1 MDIALLIVR
10 LVIGL
15 GMAAHGA
22 QKIFGWFG
30 GYGLAGTGGFFEGL
44 GFKPGKL
51 FAGAAGLGEVGSG
64 LLIALGIGGA
74 LGPAVLIMVMLV
86 AIATVH
92 ISKGFFSAN
101 GGWELNAAYISVALM
116 LAFTGFGAYSLDRV
130 LGLNILTDPRQV
142 WIALG
147 AAVVLALLNVLARR
161 PTASPQATQ

>member
-22 QKIFGWFG
+22 QKLFGWFG

-51 FAGAAGLGEVGSG
+51 FAAAAGLGEVGSG
-64 LLIALGIGGA
+64 LLIALCIGGA
-74 LGPAVLIMVMLV
+74 LGPAILVMVMLV

-92 ISKGFFSAN
+92 ISKGFFVTN
-101 GGWELNAAYISVALM
+101 GGWELNAAYISVALV

-130 LGLNILTDPRQV
+130 LGLSVLTDPRQA
-142 WIALG
+142 WIALA

>member
-1 MDIALLIVR
+1 MDIVLLIVR

-15 GMAAHGA
+15 GLAAHGA
-22 QKIFGWFG
+22 QKLFGWFG

-51 FAGAAGLGEVGSG
+51 FAAAAGLSEVGSG

-74 LGPAVLIMVMLV
+74 LGPALLVMVMLV

-92 ISKGFFSAN
+92 ITKGFFVTN
-101 GGWELNAAYISVALM
+101 GGWELNAAYISVALL

-130 LGLNILTDPRQV
+130 LGLTVLTEPRQA

-147 AAVVLALLNVLARR
+147 AAVVLALLNLLARR

>member
-22 QKIFGWFG
+22 QKLFGWFG

-51 FAGAAGLGEVGSG
+51 FAAAAGLGEVGSG

-74 LGPAVLIMVMLV
+74 LGPAILVMVMLV

-92 ISKGFFSAN
+92 ISKGFFVTN

-130 LGLNILTDPRQV
+130 LGLNVLTDPRQA

-147 AAVVLALLNVLARR
+147 AAVVLALLNLLARR

>member
-22 QKIFGWFG
+22 QKLFGWFG

-51 FAGAAGLGEVGSG
+51 FAAAAGLGEVGSG

-74 LGPAVLIMVMLV
+74 LGPAVLVMVMLV

-92 ISKGFFSAN
+92 ISKGFFVTN

-130 LGLNILTDPRQV
+130 LGLNILTDPRQA
-142 WIALG
+142 WIAMG
-147 AAVVLALLNVLARR
+147 AAVVLALLNLLARR

>member
-22 QKIFGWFG
+22 QKLFGWFG

-51 FAGAAGLGEVGSG
+51 FAAAAGLGEVGSG

-74 LGPAVLIMVMLV
+74 LGPAILVMVMLV

-92 ISKGFFSAN
+92 ISKGFFVTN

-130 LGLNILTDPRQV
+130 LGLNVLTDPRQA

>member
-22 QKIFGWFG
+22 QKLFGWFG

-74 LGPAVLIMVMLV
+74 LGPALLIMVMLV

-92 ISKGFFSAN
+92 ISKGFFVTN

-130 LGLNILTDPRQV
+130 LGLNILTDPRQA

-147 AAVVLALLNVLARR
+147 AAVVLALLNLLARR

>member
-22 QKIFGWFG
+22 QKLFGWFG

-51 FAGAAGLGEVGSG
+51 FAAAAGLSEVGSG

>member
-1 MDIALLIVR
+1 MEIALLIVR

-15 GMAAHGA
+15 GIAAHGA
-22 QKIFGWFG
+22 QKLFGWFG

-51 FAGAAGLGEVGSG
+51 FAAAAGLSEVGGG

-74 LGPAVLIMVMLV
+74 LGPAILVMVMLV

-92 ISKGFFSAN
+92 ISKGFFVTN
-101 GGWELNAAYISVALM
+101 GGWELNAAYISVALL

-130 LGLNILTDPRQV
+130 LGLNILTDPRQA

>member
-22 QKIFGWFG
+22 QKLFGWFG

-51 FAGAAGLGEVGSG
+51 FAAAAGLGEVGSG

-74 LGPAVLIMVMLV
+74 LGPAVLVMVMLV

-92 ISKGFFSAN
+92 ISKGFFVTN
-101 GGWELNAAYISVALM
+101 GGWELNAAYISVALV

-130 LGLNILTDPRQV
+130 LGLNILTDPRQA
-142 WIALG
+142 WIAMG
-147 AAVVLALLNVLARR
+147 AAVVLALLNLLARR